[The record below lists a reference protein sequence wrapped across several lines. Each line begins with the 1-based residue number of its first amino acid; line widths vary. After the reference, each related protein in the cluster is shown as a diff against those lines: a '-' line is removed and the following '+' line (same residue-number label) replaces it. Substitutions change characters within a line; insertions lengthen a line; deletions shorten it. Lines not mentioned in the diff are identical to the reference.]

1 MDEQSMDEQSTDEHA
16 SVVGLVL
23 AAGEGSRLGG
33 PKALVAGDDGVP
45 WLARAAGVL
54 AVGGAAP
61 VYAVVGADA
70 DAVRDAAPPGVRTI
84 EATDWR
90 EGMGASLRA
99 GLGALAT
106 RQPEAAAV
114 VVLLVDTPGVGA
126 EVVARLVGRA
136 APEVLVRATY
146 DGRPGHPVVIGRDH
160 WAGVITSASG
170 DRGARDYLLDHG
182 VVDVECADIADGS
195 DIDTPEALAGWLRGD
210 QPG

>member
-1 MDEQSMDEQSTDEHA
+1 
-16 SVVGLVL
+16 
-23 AAGEGSRLGG
+23 
-33 PKALVAGDDGVP
+33 
-45 WLARAAGVL
+45 
-54 AVGGAAP
+54 
-61 VYAVVGADA
+61 
-70 DAVRDAAPPGVRTI
+70 
-84 EATDWR
+84 
-90 EGMGASLRA
+90 
-99 GLGALAT
+99 
-106 RQPEAAAV
+106 
-114 VVLLVDTPGVGA
+114 
-126 EVVARLVGRA
+126 VVARLVGRA